1 MTTQETIELFE
12 KHVVANYGRSP
23 IVAVRGEGS
32 WLWDA
37 DGRRY
42 LDLFPGW
49 GVNAIGHCHPRVV
62 AAVREQVGRLMHVAN
77 VPFYI
82 EEQGR
87 LAQMLAERSFGGQA
101 FFCNSGAEANEAA
114 MKLARRYAAD
124 QAPAGAHPLR
134 YKIITAYN
142 SFHGRTLAAI
152 AATAQPKYHA
162 GFYPLPPGFVHAPYD
177 DVDALAKLIDGE
189 TCAVMVEPIQGEGGV
204 NVPSDGYL
212 PALRKLCDERGIL
225 LILDEVQTGVGRTGK
240 WFGHQHWGIE
250 PDIMTLAKALGG
262 GLAIGAMVAK
272 PQIAASL
279 VPGTHA
285 STFGGNPVA
294 CAGAIATIEAIE
306 EEGLLENAARIGRQI
321 KARMNAVAEKVGFV
335 GEVRG
340 LGCMIGVELDRP
352 GADIVKR
359 CMAEGL
365 LINCT
370 HDTVLRMLPSM
381 AATEA
386 EIEQGMDILERV
398 LTTTS

>member
-1 MTTQETIELFE
+1 MTTQDTIALFE
-12 KHVVANYGRSP
+12 RHVIGNYGRSP

-37 DGRRY
+37 DGKRY
-42 LDLFPGW
+42 LDMFPGW
-49 GVNAIGHCHPRVV
+49 GVNGIGHCHPRVV

-87 LAQMLAERSFGGQA
+87 LAQLISERSFGGKV

-114 MKLARRYAAD
+114 IKLARRYAAD
-124 QAPAGAHPLR
+124 SAAAGAHPIR

-142 SFHGRTLAAI
+142 SFHGRTLATV

-162 GFYPLPPGFVHAPYD
+162 GFYPLPAGFVHVPYD
-177 DVDALAKLIDGE
+177 DPDAVAKLIDGE
-189 TCAVMVEPIQGEGGV
+189 TAAVMVEPIQGEGGV
-204 NVPSDGYL
+204 NVPSPGYL

-225 LILDEVQTGVGRTGK
+225 LIFDEVQTGVGRTGK
-240 WFGHQHWGIE
+240 WFGHQNWGAE
-250 PDIMTLAKALGG
+250 PDIMSLAKALGG

-272 PQIAASL
+272 PHIAKSL

-294 CAGAIATIEAIE
+294 CAAGIATFKAIE
-306 EEGLLENAARIGRQI
+306 EEGLLANAVRIGEQI
-321 KARMNAVAEKVGFV
+321 KARMNAVAKKVGFIRD
-335 GEVRG
+335 VRG
-340 LGCMIGVELDRP
+340 LGCMVGIELDRP

-370 HDTVLRMLPSM
+370 HDTVLRLLPSM

-386 EIEQGMDILERV
+386 EIAEGMDILERV
-398 LTTTS
+398 LTAD